1 MAYILVSFVFMQYSG
16 AKCEKGVQ
24 KIIPSEDNTSGYL
37 PAIFV
42 CSLIYQGNPVTC
54 HLWQW
59 HYFQNLKAIEK
70 PVHTKDDNYNDNY
83 KD

>member
-1 MAYILVSFVFMQYSG
+1 MNKNCHIVNFPFYYSLLMAYILVSFVFKQYSG

-54 HLWQW
+54 HL
-59 HYFQNLKAIEK
+59 
-70 PVHTKDDNYNDNY
+70 
-83 KD
+83 